1 MFVINTTIWV
11 VLESNTTIFQTPQL
25 LSQMWLKF
33 WNLEALIWAESGVK
47 SQTGRP
53 DWSFVLLH
61 LLRWKKTWS
70 DPQVIMPPWGLWNCK
85 FYVDDSKITQ
95 IKHYD
100 KASWLK
106 SGKLI
111 KKVTWIRLIVPEPP
125 ITEARSGWST
135 AVFGR
140 GIVIVVTNL
149 EISIVLETA
158 AVIMIFALVKI
169 IELWT
174 Q

>member
-1 MFVINTTIWV
+1 
-11 VLESNTTIFQTPQL
+11 
-25 LSQMWLKF
+25 
-33 WNLEALIWAESGVK
+33 
-47 SQTGRP
+47 
-53 DWSFVLLH
+53 
-61 LLRWKKTWS
+61 
-70 DPQVIMPPWGLWNCK
+70 MPPWGLWNCK

-100 KASWLK
+100 EASWLK
-106 SGKLI
+106 SGKLV
-111 KKVTWIRLIVPEPP
+111 KKVTCIRLIVPEPP

-149 EISIVLETA
+149 EIVLETA